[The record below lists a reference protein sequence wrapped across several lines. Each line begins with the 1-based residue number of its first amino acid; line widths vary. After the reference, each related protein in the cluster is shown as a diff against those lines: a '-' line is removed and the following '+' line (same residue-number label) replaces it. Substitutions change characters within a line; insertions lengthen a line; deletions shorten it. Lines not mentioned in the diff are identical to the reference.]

1 MSDYTPGAGEHPNA
15 RKSMDDLIRRQREM
29 GVPVKQAE
37 DRARETARREDAKR
51 NR

>member
-1 MSDYTPGAGEHPNA
+1 MSEYTPGGGEHPNA

-37 DRARETARREDAKR
+37 ERARETARRQDRKD
-51 NR
+51 NK